1 MANNRYVCVTN
12 LAKRAWQKLF
22 ILLIFI
28 KDKQTVKFKQT
39 DCQSGNI
46 LTHIFS
52 GNFSRYFYR
61 LTRFSFFNEIQIL
74 IPIIGN
80 INANVR
86 ECVFVSK
93 RN

>member
-1 MANNRYVCVTN
+1 MAKTFHPIN
-12 LAKRAWQKLF
+12 
-22 ILLIFI
+22 FI

-39 DCQSGNI
+39 DCQSGNS
-46 LTHIFS
+46 LTQ
-52 GNFSRYFYR
+52 YFR
-61 LTRFSFFNEIQIL
+61 ETLAGIIIGLQGFLASIQIL